1 MTRTSI
7 MVRQLDTNKTAEL
20 IKKGYKLTIDITGE
34 PMAVVNTPKGLATI
48 CSEGVGWWKN
58 DDGEYL
64 VGYYTEPFGNPSYYM
79 TQDELLSCLSSEEI
93 DLAEFINKFG
103 DRLEVNFDLWYNQIK
118 NVSQDISAFDFA

>member
-64 VGYYTEPFGNPSYYM
+64 VGYYTEPFGNKGM
-79 TQDELLSCLSSEEI
+79 QVLFELLN
-93 DLAEFINKFG
+93 D
-103 DRLEVNFDLWYNQIK
+103 K
-118 NVSQDISAFDFA
+118 NPFLKLPKVALRQEYSLCNVVHLLLL